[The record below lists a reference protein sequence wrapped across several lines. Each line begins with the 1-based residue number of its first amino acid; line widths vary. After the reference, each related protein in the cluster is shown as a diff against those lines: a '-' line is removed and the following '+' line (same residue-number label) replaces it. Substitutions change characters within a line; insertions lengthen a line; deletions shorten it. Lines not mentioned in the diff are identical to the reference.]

1 MTIREQTEQIEKMSL
16 CEKACLSANTK
27 GREVEIEKCPI
38 RTEFQR
44 DRDKI
49 IHCNAFRRL
58 KTKTQVF
65 LSPEKDHYRTR
76 LTHTLEVSQIGRTI
90 ARAMRLNEDLTEAV
104 ALGHDLGHTPFG
116 HAGERAL
123 DSVCSFKFKHYE
135 QSVRVVDK
143 LESLNLTWEVR
154 DGIGNHTN
162 GPDASTLEGQ
172 IVWIADRIAYL
183 NHDIDDA
190 IRAGMISSEE
200 IPWRVRYELG
210 RTKSE
215 RITTLINSVLE
226 NSVDVIKLG
235 DTEKG
240 AFDELTAFM
249 FENVYVGSTAKE
261 QEGKAMDAVKFM
273 FEYFMNHVELMPQLY
288 LSIAEKEGVER
299 AVVDYIS
306 SMSDTY
312 AVNIFK
318 ELTIPK
324 AWNL

>member
-1 MTIREQTEQIEKMSL
+1 MTVREQTEQIEKATLS
-16 CEKACLSANTK
+16 EKACLSMNTK
-27 GREVEIEKCPI
+27 GREIEIEKCPI

-135 QSVRVVDK
+135 QSVRVVEK

-190 IRAGMISSEE
+190 IRAGMISAED

-210 RTKSE
+210 RTKTE
-215 RITTLINSVLE
+215 RITTLINSVLD
-226 NSVDVIKLG
+226 NSDTVIRLG
-235 DTEKG
+235 ETQKG
-240 AFDELTAFM
+240 AFEELTAFM
-249 FENVYVGSTAKE
+249 FDNVYVGSAAKE

-273 FEYFMNHVELMPQLY
+273 FEYFMGHVELLPQLY
-288 LSIAEKEGVER
+288 RDIAEIEGIER

>member
-1 MTIREQTEQIEKMSL
+1 MTVREQTEQLEKMSL
-16 CEKACLSANTK
+16 SEKACLSADTK
-27 GREVEIEKCPI
+27 GREVEIEKCPL

-123 DSVCSFKFKHYE
+123 DSVCSFRFKHYE
-135 QSVRVVDK
+135 QSVRVVER

-190 IRAGMISSEE
+190 IRAGMISAEE

-226 NSVDVIKLG
+226 NSTDVIRLG

-249 FENVYVGSTAKE
+249 FDNVYIGSLAKE

-273 FEYFMNHVELMPQLY
+273 FEYFLNHAELLPLLY
-288 LSIAEKEGVER
+288 LQIAEAEGVER

>member
-1 MTIREQTEQIEKMSL
+1 MTVREQTEQIEKATL
-16 CEKACLSANTK
+16 CEKACLSMNTK
-27 GREVEIEKCPI
+27 GREIELEKCPL

-123 DSVCSFKFKHYE
+123 DSVCSFRFKHYD

-143 LESLNLTWEVR
+143 LENLNLTWEVR

-226 NSVDVIKLG
+226 NSTDVIRLG
-235 DTEKG
+235 EAEKG

-249 FENVYVGSTAKE
+249 FDNVYIGSLAKE

-273 FEYFMNHVELMPQLY
+273 FEYFMNHAELLPPLY
-288 LSIAEKEGVER
+288 LRIAEAEGVER

-324 AWNL
+324 AWNV

>member
-1 MTIREQTEQIEKMSL
+1 MTVREQTEQIEKMSL

-27 GREVEIEKCPI
+27 GRETPIEKCPL

-123 DSVCSFKFKHYE
+123 DSVCSFRFKHYE
-135 QSVRVVDK
+135 QSVRVVEK
-143 LESLNLTWEVR
+143 LENLNLTWEVR

-190 IRAGMISSEE
+190 IRAGMISAEE

-235 DTEKG
+235 ETEKG

-249 FENVYVGSTAKE
+249 FENVYVGSLAKE

-273 FEYFMNHVELMPQLY
+273 YEYFTNHVELMPPLY
-288 LSIAEKEGVER
+288 LSIAETEGVER

-324 AWNL
+324 AWNI

>member
-1 MTIREQTEQIEKMSL
+1 MTVREQTEQIEKTSL

-27 GREVEIEKCPI
+27 GREVEIEKCPL

-226 NSVDVIKLG
+226 NSVDIIKLG
-235 DTEKG
+235 ETEKG

-249 FENVYVGSTAKE
+249 FENVYVGSLAKE

-273 FEYFMNHVELMPQLY
+273 FEYFMNHAELMPPLY
-288 LSIAEKEGVER
+288 LSIAETEGVER

-306 SMSDTY
+306 SMSDTF

-324 AWNL
+324 AWNI

>member
-1 MTIREQTEQIEKMSL
+1 MTIREQTEQIEKMTL

-27 GREVEIEKCPI
+27 GREEEIEKCPI

-123 DSVCSFKFKHYE
+123 DSVCSFRFKHYD
-135 QSVRVVDK
+135 QSVRVVEK
-143 LESLNLTWEVR
+143 LENLNLTWEVR
-154 DGIGNHTN
+154 DGIGKHTN

-190 IRAGMISSEE
+190 IRAGMISAED

-210 RTKSE
+210 RTKTE
-215 RITTLINSVLE
+215 RITTLINSVLN
-226 NSVDVIKLG
+226 NSTDVIRLG
-235 DTEKG
+235 ETEKG
-240 AFDELTAFM
+240 AFDELTAYM
-249 FENVYVGSTAKE
+249 FENVYIGSLAKD

-273 FEYFMNHVELMPQLY
+273 FEYFMGHVELLPQLY
-288 LSIAEKEGVER
+288 RNIAEIEGIER

-312 AVNIFK
+312 AVNIFR

-324 AWNL
+324 AWTL

>member
-1 MTIREQTEQIEKMSL
+1 MTVREQTEQLEKMSL
-16 CEKACLSANTK
+16 SERACLSANTK
-27 GREVEIEKCPI
+27 GREVEIEKCPL

-123 DSVCSFKFKHYE
+123 DSVCSFRFKHYE
-135 QSVRVVDK
+135 QSVRVVER

-190 IRAGMISSEE
+190 IRAGMISAEE

-226 NSVDVIKLG
+226 NSTDVIRLG

-249 FENVYVGSTAKE
+249 FDNVYIGSLAKE

-273 FEYFMNHVELMPQLY
+273 FEYFLNHAELLPPLY
-288 LSIAEKEGVER
+288 LQIAEAEGVER

>member
-1 MTIREQTEQIEKMSL
+1 MTVREQTEQIEKASL
-16 CEKACLSANTK
+16 CEKACLSADTK
-27 GREVEIEKCPI
+27 GREVPIEKCPL

-154 DGIGNHTN
+154 DGIGNHTE
-162 GPDASTLEGQ
+162 GPNASTLEGQ

-190 IRAGMISSEE
+190 IRAGMISAEE

-235 DTEKG
+235 ETEKG

-249 FENVYVGSTAKE
+249 FDNVYVGSLAKE

-273 FEYFMNHVELMPQLY
+273 FEYFMGHAELLPPLY
-288 LSIAEKEGVER
+288 LSIAENEGVER

>member
-1 MTIREQTEQIEKMSL
+1 MTVREQTEQIEKMSL
-16 CEKACLSANTK
+16 SEKACLSANTK
-27 GREVEIEKCPI
+27 GRETELEKCPL

-123 DSVCSFKFKHYE
+123 DSVCSFRFKHYE
-135 QSVRVVDK
+135 QSVRVVEK

-154 DGIGNHTN
+154 DGIGNHTD
-162 GPDASTLEGQ
+162 GPNASTLEGQ

-215 RITTLINSVLE
+215 RITALINSVLE

-249 FENVYVGSTAKE
+249 FENVYIGSLAKE

-273 FEYFMNHVELMPQLY
+273 FEYFMNHAELMPPLY
-288 LSIAEKEGVER
+288 LNIAETEGVER

-324 AWNL
+324 AWNV

>member
-1 MTIREQTEQIEKMSL
+1 MTVREQTEQIERTTLS
-16 CEKACLSANTK
+16 EKACLSANTK
-27 GREVEIEKCPI
+27 GREIEIEKCPL

-123 DSVCSFKFKHYE
+123 DSVCSFRFKHYD
-135 QSVRVVDK
+135 QSVRVVEK
-143 LESLNLTWEVR
+143 LENLNLTWEVR
-154 DGIGNHTN
+154 DGIKNHTN

-190 IRAGMISSEE
+190 IRAGMISAED

-226 NSVDVIKLG
+226 NSVDKICLG
-235 DTEKG
+235 KNEQA
-240 AFDELTAFM
+240 AFDELTSYM
-249 FENVYVGSTAKE
+249 FDNVYIGSLAKE

-273 FEYFMNHVELMPQLY
+273 FEYFMKRAELLPQLY
-288 LSIAEKEGVER
+288 RDIAELEGIER

-312 AVNIFK
+312 AVNIFR